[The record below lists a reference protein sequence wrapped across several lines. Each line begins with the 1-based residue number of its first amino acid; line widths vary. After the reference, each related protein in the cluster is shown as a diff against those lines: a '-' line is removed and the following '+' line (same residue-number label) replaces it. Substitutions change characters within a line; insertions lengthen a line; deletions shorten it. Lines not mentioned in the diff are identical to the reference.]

1 MPQVTEG
8 LLIFSIIF
16 RLCFN
21 LKSFYCYVFKFIDI
35 FFNGVKTT
43 VKLSLIF
50 YFKYYIFMII
60 INSSFNFVSFLYF
73 QFPAETVYFN
83 KTFYIFVSEI
93 YMMKHVLLTTLKSL
107 SVNSKTSVSTLAS
120 VVLIHSV

>member
-1 MPQVTEG
+1 MSLFLCMALKNGGVIVQFLLFHHQVHRCVFS
-8 LLIFSIIF
+8 LKLMLNLSASYLICCYILILKFS
-16 RLCFN
+16 
-21 LKSFYCYVFKFIDI
+21 
-35 FFNGVKTT
+35 
-43 VKLSLIF
+43 
-50 YFKYYIFMII
+50 
-60 INSSFNFVSFLYF
+60 FVSFLYF